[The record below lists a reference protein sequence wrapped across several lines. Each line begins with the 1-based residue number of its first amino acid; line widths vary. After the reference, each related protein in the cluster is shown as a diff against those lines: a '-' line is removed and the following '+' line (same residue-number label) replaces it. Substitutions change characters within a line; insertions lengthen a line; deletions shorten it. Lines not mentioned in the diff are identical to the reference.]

1 MPLDDVDLDSYPSD
15 VLSRVM
21 PLTGGTVADY
31 IPALAQA
38 DPERCGL
45 AIATVAGA
53 VHEAGDARH
62 AFSIQSVSKPFTYAL
77 ALAELGLEVVDEVI
91 DVEPSGEA
99 YNEIS
104 LQKGTGRPANA
115 LINAGAI
122 CATSL
127 LPRRGRGSRLIDFYS
142 GMAGRQ
148 LRADAQI
155 AIQEHDAGYRNLALA
170 HLMKGFDVLGD
181 DPDASVRDY
190 SLACA
195 TMVTTADLAV
205 MAATLAN
212 GGIHPQTG
220 EELISSEIVQRVLSV
235 MVMCGMYDDAGVWM
249 VRVGL
254 PGKSGVGGG
263 VIAVA
268 PGRLGLAAY
277 SPRLDRHGSSVRG
290 IKLCELMSADLDLH
304 LMRRRG

>member
-1 MPLDDVDLDSYPSD
+1 MSLDDVDLDDYLPH
-15 VLSRVM
+15 VLARVADDDS
-21 PLTGGTVADY
+21 GKVADY
-31 IPALAQA
+31 IPALAEVEP
-38 DPERCGL
+38 DRCGV
-45 AIATVAGA
+45 AIATVAGT
-53 VHEAGDARH
+53 VHEAGDSRLP
-62 AFSIQSVSKPFTYAL
+62 FSMQSVSKPFTYAL
-77 ALAELGLEVVDEVI
+77 ALAERGFADVDAVI

-104 LQKGTGRPANA
+104 LQAGTGRPANA

-127 LPRRGRGSRLIDFYS
+127 LSRRGRASRLIDFY
-142 GMAGRQ
+142 GALAGHELHADGEIAMA
-148 LRADAQI
+148 
-155 AIQEHDAGYRNLALA
+155 EHEAGHRNLALA
-170 HLMKGFDVLGD
+170 HLMRGFEVLGD
-181 DPDASVRDY
+181 EPDAAVRDY
-190 SLACA
+190 SMACA
-195 TMVTTADLAV
+195 TMVTTADLAM

-212 GGIHPQTG
+212 GGLHPVTG
-220 EELISSEIVQRVLSV
+220 EELIGPDVVQRLLSV
-235 MVMCGMYDDAGVWM
+235 MVTCGMYDDAGVWM

-290 IKLCELMSADLDLH
+290 VKLCQLMSADLDLH